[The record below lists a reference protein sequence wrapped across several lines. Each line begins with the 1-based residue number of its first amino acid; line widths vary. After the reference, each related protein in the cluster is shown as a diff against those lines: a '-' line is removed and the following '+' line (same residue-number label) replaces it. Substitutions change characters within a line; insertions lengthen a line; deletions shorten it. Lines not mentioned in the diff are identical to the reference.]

1 MVIWGMPAT
10 SCVTLNPQ
18 KSGNDQDVNF
28 VISDDT
34 GLVMGLLSDTQNCG
48 LRVRRERFPRHRL

>member
-18 KSGNDQDVNF
+18 KSGYDVNF